1 MTIRMTPK
9 LQEAKQAALNKTHM
23 EPLTAFV
30 HQIRQEQPKCHVPD
44 FDPDDAGTEAE
55 VLFVLEA
62 PGPKA
67 VATGFVS
74 RDNPDQTAGNLKAYL
89 EEAGIS
95 RKQSL
100 VWNIVPWYLGN
111 GKTIL
116 AATSAD
122 IQAGSA
128 YLERLLTLLPHLKA
142 VVLVGRK
149 AQSAFQK
156 GGLTT
161 ELPLYK
167 TYHPSPVFVHL
178 HPDNKQKIV
187 EGFRKVTV
195 ELNKE

>member
-30 HQIRQEQPKCHVPD
+30 HLIRQEQPNCHVSD
-44 FDPDDAGTEAE
+44 FDPDDGGTEAE

-74 RDNPDQTAGNLKAYL
+74 RDNSDQTAGNLKAYL
-89 EEAGIS
+89 EQAGIS

-100 VWNIVPWYLGN
+100 VWNIVPWYLGSE
-111 GKTIL
+111 KTIR
-116 AATSAD
+116 AASSAD
-122 IQAGSA
+122 IQAGSV

-149 AQSAFQK
+149 AQSAFQE

-161 ELPLYK
+161 ALPLYK
-167 TYHPSPVFVHL
+167 PYHPSPVFVHR

-187 EGFRKVTV
+187 EEFRKVAV
-195 ELNKE
+195 ELNK